1 MSRDVLNRLA
11 ELVNFYEFFPLFGC
25 LGDDPFACVAVR
37 NGVAFAELI
46 EKMSTSDTQGCF

>member
-1 MSRDVLNRLA
+1 MGRDVFNRLA